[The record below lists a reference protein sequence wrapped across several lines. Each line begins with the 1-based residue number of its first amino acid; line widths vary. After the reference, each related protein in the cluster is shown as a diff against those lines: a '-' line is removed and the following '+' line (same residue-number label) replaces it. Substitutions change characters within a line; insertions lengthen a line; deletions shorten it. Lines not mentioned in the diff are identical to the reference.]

1 MAFTRM
7 APFLAPLPIFGIALT
22 ATAIVTLV
30 ILHIWHSRLEHHRSS
45 GSEMQSTDCSPF
57 DEECG
62 LQDRDKFRGTTVSVA
77 PGQQSRGRVWT
88 AAKVQG
94 GDLRNAE
101 MGIDLGDL
109 RSTTQE
115 RSRRYGYHVTGAR
128 DDAGDNPFVNPSG
141 VVAIMRGGAPLQP
154 TRVDALRHSRGSSV
168 YSINSYDGAGGDS
181 TVHHGCDLA
190 DAPLHQPYANYRH
203 DTTRNAHG
211 SSPLR
216 YGVTVSTITTE
227 LDASSVRESMSNN
240 TLRPSSRD
248 EIHQQRGRRSSL
260 GRSISNLSTNSSTRS
275 KSAKRMSSRKS
286 VSPLEVHPWRMSYS

>member
-1 MAFTRM
+1 M

-45 GSEMQSTDCSPF
+45 GSEIQSTDCSPF

-77 PGQQSRGRVWT
+77 PGQPTRGRVWT

-115 RSRRYGYHVTGAR
+115 RSRRYGYHITGAR
-128 DDAGDNPFVNPSG
+128 DDAGDNP
-141 VVAIMRGGAPLQP
+141 
-154 TRVDALRHSRGSSV
+154 
-168 YSINSYDGAGGDS
+168 YDGAGGDS

-190 DAPLHQPYANYRH
+190 DVPLHQPYANYRH

-240 TLRPSSRD
+240 TLRPLSRD
-248 EIHQQRGRRSSL
+248 EIHQERGRRSSL